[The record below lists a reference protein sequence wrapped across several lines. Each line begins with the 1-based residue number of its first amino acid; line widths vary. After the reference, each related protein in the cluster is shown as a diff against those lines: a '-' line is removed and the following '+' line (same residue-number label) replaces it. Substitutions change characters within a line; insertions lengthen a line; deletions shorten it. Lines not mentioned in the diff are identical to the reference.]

1 MFSLKIIIF
10 RLIHSDLDDTSIIS
24 NGFLILSKNIH
35 MQSNVL
41 IFIGMSTT
49 VGTSKGWGKW

>member
-1 MFSLKIIIF
+1 MTL
-10 RLIHSDLDDTSIIS
+10 LYLS

-49 VGTSKGWGKW
+49 VGTSKGWGKWWEEEQ